1 MINLSIRN
9 GSERISFPLSTV
21 TYFHGK
27 NYPLKYEY
35 IKVIRK
41 HFNKTNHSDY
51 DLENNTTTNI
61 YIDNDEINLRNWNYF
76 EIDTKF
82 DFDSQ
87 FKLRSKSLMLQY
99 LESVLVN
106 IEYDDTVST
115 INILFDDLTKVIN
128 EKIELGNSEFSIDA
142 KLEELTLKSLL
153 KLIELNII
161 KEESL
166 ATEYNLTYTEYVL
179 TQIRLIKKVAKTNE
193 LKNNLVLVQLPY
205 YDETIIDE
213 LKCDLENLYFIVV
226 NEDNEI
232 DAKREEVIYFGKQI
246 TPLYDDVELY
256 NKIMLEHGVIT
267 TLEELNSVV
276 NDFLKNSD
284 NEITKILKEN
294 L

>member
-41 HFNKTNHSDY
+41 HFNKINHSDY

-99 LESVLVN
+99 LSVLVN
-106 IEYDDTVST
+106 NIDDDTVSI

-128 EKIELGNSEFSIDA
+128 EKNWIREQWVFHWC
-142 KLEELTLKSLL
+142 KTRRT
-153 KLIELNII
+153 NIKKFI
-161 KEESL
+161 KTYWIKYYKEESL

-276 NDFLKNSD
+276 NDFLKNID

>member
-1 MINLSIRN
+1 M
-9 GSERISFPLSTV
+9 
-21 TYFHGK
+21 
-27 NYPLKYEY
+27 
-35 IKVIRK
+35 
-41 HFNKTNHSDY
+41 
-51 DLENNTTTNI
+51 
-61 YIDNDEINLRNWNYF
+61 
-76 EIDTKF
+76 
-82 DFDSQ
+82 
-87 FKLRSKSLMLQY
+87 
-99 LESVLVN
+99 
-106 IEYDDTVST
+106 
-115 INILFDDLTKVIN
+115 
-128 EKIELGNSEFSIDA
+128 
-142 KLEELTLKSLL
+142 
-153 KLIELNII
+153 
-161 KEESL
+161 

-276 NDFLKNSD
+276 NDFLKNID